1 MGKKLP
7 KECNGCDQIEMEL
20 NDDGLE
26 TGREWCKDDM
36 QKKNCWA
43 NKKISLITS
52 EITTQD
58 SLTGSE

>member
-1 MGKKLP
+1 MGNKLP

-20 NDDGLE
+20 NDDGSE

-43 NKKISLITS
+43 NK
-52 EITTQD
+52 
-58 SLTGSE
+58 